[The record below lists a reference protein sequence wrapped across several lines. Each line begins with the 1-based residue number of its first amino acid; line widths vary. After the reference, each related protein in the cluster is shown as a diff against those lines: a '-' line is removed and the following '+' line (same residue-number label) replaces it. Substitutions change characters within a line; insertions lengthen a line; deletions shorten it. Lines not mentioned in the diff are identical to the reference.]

1 MQLEIFKLSDLSVT
15 SILIR
20 KSHLSLVR
28 LLNPFPSLPK
38 TKTDFFLKFSIR

>member
-1 MQLEIFKLSDLSVT
+1 MLNALDIFKLSDLSVA

-28 LLNPFPSLPK
+28 FLNPFPHYQK
-38 TKTDFFLKFSIR
+38 RKQIFSQI